1 MCKKK
6 EMKNV
11 NTKMERFARH
21 VKIALAIAILCFCSG
36 HVTAM
41 PQQDYT
47 LYGTATLDGAVLTA
61 QDDAVISLA
70 VDGIELVSYTMG
82 DISGTDYYVLKVPLD
97 SDPGVTLAAQEG
109 DTAYVYVNSV
119 AIDEGPRIIGA
130 PSTTA
135 RFDIS
140 ARSAIAAISAS
151 IFQDNFDNYLTGTFP
166 SSGGWHLIY
175 SGYGNSSQVVD
186 NTQSVSAPNS
196 LKLEAGSDCTANAYH
211 PLNQTPDL
219 VSYVADVMVRQQPE
233 SSVLNYGNVSLALSN
248 PNIVSEA
255 RYGQVSFDHA
265 ENHAFQPG
273 NIPYNFGLWY
283 NIKVA
288 VDMKKRVYDVFV
300 DDQLVASCINMGGTG
315 NYTGFCVEAGNNT
328 RVWVD
333 NIKVVAT
340 GADMITVDDSG
351 GADYTNIQDAV
362 ENARNGSTIKVLS
375 GTYNEHVR
383 IAKPLKLIG
392 ASRNITIID
401 GGGTGE
407 CVHVTADNVE
417 ISGFTIKNS
426 SYGLYLESSNNCI
439 LDNNLICSCGIHLF
453 SSNNNEISN
462 NEIVEN
468 DMGVSLYNSNSNLIY
483 HNNFIDNIE
492 QANDNTSTNSW
503 DKGPTAGGNYWSDHI
518 CIGNP
523 SDGSLP
529 YSIDTDSIDRYPF
542 QDPNRW

>member
-6 EMKNV
+6 EMMTV
-11 NTKMERFARH
+11 DTKMEQFARH
-21 VKIALAIAILCFCSG
+21 VKFMLVIAILCFCIG
-36 HVTAM
+36 QVTAI

-47 LYGTATLDGAVLTA
+47 LYGTATFDGTVLTA
-61 QDDAVISLA
+61 RDDAVISLA

-82 DISGTDYYVLKVPLD
+82 DIQGTDYYVLKVPLD
-97 SDPGVTLAAQEG
+97 SDPGVTTAAQEG
-109 DTAYVYVNSV
+109 DTAYVYINGV
-119 AIDEGPRIIGA
+119 AINEGPQIIGA
-130 PSTTA
+130 PSATA

-140 ARSAIAAISAS
+140 AISAIAAISAS

-175 SGYGNSSQVVD
+175 SGYGKSFQIVD
-186 NTQSVSAPNS
+186 NTQCVSAPNS
-196 LKLEAGSDCTANAYH
+196 LKLEAGSDLAANAYH
-211 PLNQTPDL
+211 PLNQTSDL
-219 VSYVADVMVRQQPE
+219 VSYVAEVMVRQPE
-233 SSVLNYGNVSLALSN
+233 SSVLNYGDVTLALSN
-248 PNIVSEA
+248 PNIISEDS
-255 RYGQVSFDHA
+255 YGQVSFDDA
-265 ENHAFQPG
+265 ENRAIQPG
-273 NIPYNFGLWY
+273 NIPYNFGVWY

-300 DDQLVASCINMGGTG
+300 DDQLVASRINMGRTG
-315 NYTGFCVEAGNNT
+315 NYTGFTVEAGNNT
-328 RVWVD
+328 QVWVD
-333 NIKVVAT
+333 NIKVVAS

-362 ENARNGSTIKVLS
+362 ENASSGSAINVLS

-383 IAKPLKLIG
+383 INKPLKLIG
-392 ASRNITIID
+392 SDRNDTIVD

-417 ISGFTIKNS
+417 ISGFTIANS
-426 SYGLYLESSNNCI
+426 TYGLYLELSNNCI
-439 LDNNLICSCGIHLF
+439 IDNNIICSCGIHI
-453 SSNNNEISN
+453 SSSHNNVISN

-468 DMGVSLYNSNSNLIY
+468 DMGVSLFDSNNNLIY
-483 HNNFIDNIE
+483 HNNFSGNTE
-492 QANDNTSTNSW
+492 QANDNTGTNSW
-503 DKGPTAGGNYWSDHI
+503 DNGPTAGGNYWSDHA

-529 YSIDTDSIDRYPF
+529 YSIDSGSIDRYPF